1 MSSVGQY
8 PFANRT
14 WKTKKEKVSERSHCK
29 RLSEIWSSGPGI
41 GPKLDQTDSHVV
53 VNSRGKGKEEMQDFL
68 GQERRLEGNRKTGG
82 KKETF
87 RPGNED
93 G

>member
-1 MSSVGQY
+1 ME
-8 PFANRT
+8 N
-14 WKTKKEKVSERSHCK
+14 KEEKVSERSHFK

-68 GQERRLEGNRKTGG
+68 GQERRLEENRR
-82 KKETF
+82 KKNRREK
-87 RPGNED
+87 RNISAGE
-93 G
+93 